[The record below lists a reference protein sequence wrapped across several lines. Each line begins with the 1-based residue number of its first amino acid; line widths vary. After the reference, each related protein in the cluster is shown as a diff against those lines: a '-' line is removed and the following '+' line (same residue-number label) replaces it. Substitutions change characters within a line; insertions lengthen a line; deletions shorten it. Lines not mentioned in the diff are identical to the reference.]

1 MKNQKIKKSDFEK
14 KMKLRKSQFK
24 KLRMKIVNDV
34 NDFLEDEENQK
45 IGTDNLIEAQD
56 IIKDL
61 IFAGSWVSDRLD
73 DYTGVVGSD
82 TYKKSLTKKIRKAL
96 GYTF

>member
-45 IGTDNLIEAQD
+45 IGTDLRTRIG
-56 IIKDL
+56 IIL
-61 IFAGSWVSDRLD
+61 RTWFAGSRRLC
-73 DYTGVVGSD
+73 TV
-82 TYKKSLTKKIRKAL
+82 A
-96 GYTF
+96 